1 MKTETHFEPEAGY
14 GAAGDARAA
23 VLAAALL
30 VAGFLAAFWPTAVSI
45 EAIWRRAETF
55 AHGYVVVPIV
65 LWLVWRKRDALAA
78 LPVRPFWPA
87 LLVVAGAGFG
97 WMLGNLTGVLGL
109 EQFALYFMLVGALV
123 AVLGLPIA
131 REIAFPLAFLAFAIP
146 FGEFLVPVLI
156 DRTADFTIAAI
167 RASGVP
173 VFREGNHF
181 AIPSGRWSVV
191 EACSGIR
198 YLIASMMVGALYA
211 HLTYRSARK
220 RVAFFAVSIVVPIV
234 ANWMRAYLI
243 VMLGHLTNNRLAAGV
258 DHIIYGW
265 IFFGVVMM
273 AMFWI
278 GAYWRDDDAPRPAES
293 LRWAP
298 AAFARPGMSAP
309 VLAALVLALAL
320 GIAWRPIAAAVDAR
334 SQVAS
339 AQLPRIE
346 AAAGWRAV
354 PAPAADWTPHF
365 LEAHSTAHQ
374 WFEKDGRAVG
384 VFVALYSQQTQG
396 RELIV
401 SHNQLVTPKDS
412 HWVKLAEGHAP
423 LQWGG
428 DAITANAARLGSG
441 GTYLA
446 ARSWYWVNGRYTA
459 SDTVAKALLGLA
471 KVSLQPDHSAVI
483 VIYSPQPDAKTN
495 DVAAL
500 EAFARDMSGPVMAA
514 LRRATGE

>member
-1 MKTETHFEPEAGY
+1 MKTETHFEPEAAVG
-14 GAAGDARAA
+14 GARVAA
-23 VLAAALL
+23 LAAALAVL
-30 VAGFLAAFWPTAVSI
+30 GLLAAFWPTAVSI

-65 LWLVWRKRDALAA
+65 LWLVWRKRDVLAR
-78 LPVRPFWPA
+78 LPVQPCWPA
-87 LLVVAGAGFG
+87 LAVVAAAGCA
-97 WMLGNLTGVLGL
+97 WMLGHLAGVLGL

-131 REIAFPLAFLAFAIP
+131 REIAFPLAFLAFAVP

-173 VFREGNHF
+173 VYREGNHF

-211 HLTYRSARK
+211 HLTYRTARK
-220 RVAFFAVSIVVPIV
+220 RAAFFAVSIVVPIV

-265 IFFGVVMM
+265 IFFGLVMM

-278 GAYWRDDDAPRPAES
+278 GAYWRDDEAPRAAAT

-298 AAFARPGMSAP
+298 VTLAP
-309 VLAALVLALAL
+309 PRLTGPVALALGLALAL
-320 GIAWRPIAAAVDAR
+320 GIAWRPITAAVDAR
-334 SQVAS
+334 SQVA
-339 AQLPRIE
+339 AAPLPPI
-346 AAAGWRAV
+346 AGAAGWRAV
-354 PAPAADWTPHF
+354 PGPQPAWTPHY
-365 LEAHSTAHQ
+365 LDAQSQRHQ
-374 WFEKDGRAVG
+374 WFEKDGRTVG
-384 VFVALYSQQTQG
+384 VFVALYSAQAQG

-401 SHNQLVTPKDS
+401 SRNELVTPKDD
-412 HWVKLAEGHAP
+412 HWVKVDEGRAP
-423 LQWGG
+423 LRWGA
-428 DAITANAARLGSG
+428 DDVTARTALISG
-441 GTYLA
+441 GGA
-446 ARSWYWVNGRYTA
+446 FVDARAWYWVNGRFTA
-459 SDTVAKALLGLA
+459 SDAVAKALLGLA
-471 KVSLQPDHSAVI
+471 KVSLAPDHSAVI
-483 VIYSPQPDAKTN
+483 VIHTRQPDAKSR
-495 DVAAL
+495 DAAAL
-500 EAFARDMSGPVMAA
+500 ESFAREMSAPVMAA